1 MTGHL
6 ILFVGTPGS
15 GKGVLREY
23 ARSVFPHLHFA
34 VSCTTRAQRPGEI
47 NGRDYFF
54 ISQDEFQTRINE
66 GAFLEW
72 IEQDGGNLYGT
83 LKSEILE
90 PIARGD
96 IVVREVEVRGVRA
109 IKELV
114 PKENLTVIFIE
125 ADTWDVLERRIQER
139 APISTE
145 ELALRKERYEQERLF
160 MPEADMVVQN
170 YDGKLDEAHRQLKAA
185 IEHIINRVA

>member
-54 ISQDEFQTRINE
+54 ISRDEFQTRINE
-66 GAFLEW
+66 GSFLEW

>member
-185 IEHIINRVA
+185 IERIINRVA

>member
-54 ISQDEFQTRINE
+54 ISRDEFQTRINE

-114 PKENLTVIFIE
+114 PKENLIVIFIE

-185 IEHIINRVA
+185 IERIINRVA

>member
-54 ISQDEFQTRINE
+54 ISRDEFQTRINE
-66 GAFLEW
+66 GSFLEW

-114 PKENLTVIFIE
+114 PKENLIVIFIE

-185 IEHIINRVA
+185 IERIINRVA

>member
-54 ISQDEFQTRINE
+54 ISRDEFQTRINE
-66 GAFLEW
+66 GSFLEW

-185 IEHIINRVA
+185 IERIINRVA

>member
-54 ISQDEFQTRINE
+54 ISRDEFQTRINE
-66 GAFLEW
+66 GSFLEW

-125 ADTWDVLERRIQER
+125 ADAWDVLERRIEER

-185 IEHIINRVA
+185 IERIINRVA

>member
-54 ISQDEFQTRINE
+54 ISRDEFQTRINE
-66 GAFLEW
+66 GSFLEW

-114 PKENLTVIFIE
+114 PKENLIVIFIE